1 MDDIATVVVFCLKVS
16 EAAGLAS
23 SDCSKWAAKGD
34 DSSPVHEGSSMD
46 DFKVAFIF
54 AKMEFVGFCVEYVYN
69 LITIGLEL

>member
-1 MDDIATVVVFCLKVS
+1 
-16 EAAGLAS
+16 
-23 SDCSKWAAKGD
+23 
-34 DSSPVHEGSSMD
+34 MD